1 MEAYREARSQQ
12 PAVAYYRLV
21 PGAPSVAQFR
31 GRADAAIERGFEF
44 SSHPAFRLRAP
55 LDWATDPYHDRSW
68 RFWLNA
74 WQPLDDV
81 VAAYAATGD
90 ASYLHFAQ
98 KVACDWLRQNPLGIR
113 SNPFAW
119 YDMAAG
125 LRALQLAYLVDASV
139 RDPSTS
145 AETVARLL
153 AGAWEH
159 GWYLLQDRNFNSL
172 TNHGIYQAA
181 GLLALGR
188 SLPELRDADRW
199 KKRGEV
205 RLRMMFEKSFS
216 AEGVHLEHSPGYQLH
231 MTRLLAA
238 ITDSGL
244 TDDPA
249 LSGLR
254 RRAEESLA
262 WMIAPDGT
270 LPTVGDTDPT
280 VLSPSLVGMPDSAV
294 APVLAYAVT
303 RGAQGSPPARSF
315 KVFPRAGY
323 GVFRSG
329 WPKASWGWG
338 WSTPPSQASPSL
350 RPSWG
355 QASFLMFT
363 GAFHSRTHKHADDLS
378 FVWYDAGRWLLIDAG
393 RYGYYYD
400 DPARLY
406 CESTRAHN
414 AVEIDGTDYSRRTA
428 DIFGS
433 ALTEWGQTPGAY
445 FIAGEV
451 RRRWPALIRKRA
463 LVFRPGQWVV
473 VIDELDG
480 ISSHTYTQ
488 WLHFAPDLAWTAKE
502 AAASAALG
510 DGRSLHVLPLVADP
524 PVVAEV
530 VRGQREPRLQGWYSP
545 RHRVLAPNRT
555 LGLTSTGSGAVIA
568 TLLYLGEGR
577 PTVKPGASSVHPDR
591 ISLTWER
598 ERKGE
603 GFVLDRSG
611 ARTVL
616 RLTRGGP
623 S

>member
-1 MEAYREARSQQ
+1 
-12 PAVAYYRLV
+12 
-21 PGAPSVAQFR
+21 
-31 GRADAAIERGFEF
+31 
-44 SSHPAFRLRAP
+44 
-55 LDWATDPYHDRSW
+55 
-68 RFWLNA
+68 
-74 WQPLDDV
+74 
-81 VAAYAATGD
+81 
-90 ASYLHFAQ
+90 
-98 KVACDWLRQNPLGIR
+98 
-113 SNPFAW
+113 
-119 YDMAAG
+119 
-125 LRALQLAYLVDASV
+125 
-139 RDPSTS
+139 
-145 AETVARLL
+145 
-153 AGAWEH
+153 
-159 GWYLLQDRNFNSL
+159 
-172 TNHGIYQAA
+172 
-181 GLLALGR
+181 
-188 SLPELRDADRW
+188 
-199 KKRGEV
+199 
-205 RLRMMFEKSFS
+205 MMFEKSFS

-280 VLSPSLVGMPDSAV
+280 VVSPSLVGMPDSAV

-414 AVEIDGTDYSRRTA
+414 TVEIDGTDYSRRREEA
-428 DIFGS
+428 FGS
-433 ALTEWGQTPGAY
+433 ALTGWGQAPGAY
-445 FIAGEV
+445 FIAGQL
-451 RRRWPALIRKRA
+451 RRRWPAVMQRRTV
-463 LVFRPGQWVV
+463 VFRPGRWVV
-473 VIDELDG
+473 VIDELEG

-524 PVVAEV
+524 PAVAEV

-545 RHRVLAPNRT
+545 RHRVLKPNWA
-555 LGLTSTGSGAVIA
+555 LGFTSTGSKAVIA
-568 TLLYLGEGR
+568 ALLYLGERR
-577 PTVKPGASSVHPDR
+577 PTMKSGANSVRPDR
-591 ISLTWER
+591 ISLTWEAAGKR
-598 ERKGE
+598 E

-616 RLTRGGP
+616 RLTRGGA